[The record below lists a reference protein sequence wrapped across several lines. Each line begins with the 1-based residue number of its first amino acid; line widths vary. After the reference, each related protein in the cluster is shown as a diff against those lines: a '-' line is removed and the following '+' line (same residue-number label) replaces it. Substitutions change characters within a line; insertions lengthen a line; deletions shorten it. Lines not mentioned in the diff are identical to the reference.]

1 MVERTL
7 PGDQKSKNR
16 LFSIC
21 SPEFAQQKHL
31 VCFLFPIFE
40 LCGLFFPS
48 ITQTICGCYISYS
61 LLDTL
66 FFFQP
71 TQVIDDENV
80 TNLDED
86 KYFVKLMRQW
96 NDSFYK

>member
-16 LFSIC
+16 LFLIC

-40 LCGLFFPS
+40 LCGLFFSS

>member
-1 MVERTL
+1 MAA
-7 PGDQKSKNR
+7 
-16 LFSIC
+16 I
-21 SPEFAQQKHL
+21 
-31 VCFLFPIFE
+31 FPI
-40 LCGLFFPS
+40 LFL
-48 ITQTICGCYISYS
+48 ILY
-61 LLDTL
+61 
-66 FFFQP
+66 FFLQP

>member
-1 MVERTL
+1 MQSR
-7 PGDQKSKNR
+7 
-16 LFSIC
+16 IC
-21 SPEFAQQKHL
+21 SARAVIVF
-31 VCFLFPIFE
+31 FLLLIFE
-40 LCGLFFPS
+40 PCGLFFS
-48 ITQTICGCYISYS
+48 LITQTICGCYISYS

-86 KYFVKLMRQW
+86 KYFVKLMTLSGMTVTTSDGKFMITMSDKKI
-96 NDSFYK
+96 NK